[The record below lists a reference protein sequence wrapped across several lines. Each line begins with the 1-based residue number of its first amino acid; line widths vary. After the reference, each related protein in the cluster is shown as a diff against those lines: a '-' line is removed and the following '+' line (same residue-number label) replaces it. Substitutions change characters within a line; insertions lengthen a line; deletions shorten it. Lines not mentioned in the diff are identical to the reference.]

1 MPPEIGSSESSKKG
15 GALDYAPE
23 DTIVTLRESES
34 LGPYRIVAPLGRGG
48 MGEVYRATDTRLG
61 RDVALKVLPREFVA
75 DSDRLSRFEREVRA
89 AAALSHPNIMSVFDV
104 GSADGVPYFVSELL
118 DGETLR
124 ERLKRGALPVAE
136 AVRYGAQIARGLAA
150 AHDGGIVHRD
160 LKPENIF
167 ITADGRAKILD
178 FGIAKALPAS
188 SIDQGHALTAEGTAT
203 GALIGTIPY
212 MSPEQVRGEPPDPRS
227 DIFSLGSV
235 LYELLLGRPAFAS
248 PTPAETISAILTK
261 DPFADAP
268 AAAIPP
274 AALEITRH
282 CLEKNPRQRFQSAH
296 DVAFGL
302 EVLSDPSA
310 SRSAVAQRDTRRWWI
325 VGVAAAALAL
335 IGTGGLFWRGTSN
348 PAGGAATNGDAKS
361 VAALPFT
368 NLGGSE
374 SDEYFTDGMTD
385 SLITD
390 LSKVEGLVVLARTA
404 VFRYKNQNADPQT
417 VGRELGARYVLQGS
431 VQREGARV
439 RVNAQLVDASSGFN
453 VWTERFDQD
462 AKELFALQDQISARI
477 VSVLQV
483 TLSPSTT
490 SRRNPPTLSQK
501 AYESYL
507 QGLFYQHKG
516 RQADVERSIPFFE
529 AATAED
535 PKFALAHAAL
545 GSVLTQRFFYIDAN
559 PKWEQQAFVSIE
571 RALALD
577 GKLAEAYLARGQL
590 AWSLPNGFPHEQAV
604 KDLRTAVALNPSLA
618 EAYRELAK
626 VYMHIGLLDRAVE
639 AGTTAVRLDP
649 GDAAVLR
656 RLAATYQL
664 AGRCEQA
671 LASAEPND
679 IRIRALALSC
689 LNRDEEA
696 IRVAEQGKDVN
707 DLSFLAVLFARV
719 GKRDAARQQIKA
731 LKIEASNVAQLSDL
745 HHVQYNIG
753 SVYAVL
759 GDVREAVTWLKKASH
774 EGFPCYP
781 AFENDPN
788 LANVRKDAEFVE
800 FMQGLRSQWERFR
813 KAL

>member
-1 MPPEIGSSESSKKG
+1 MSLSES
-15 GALDYAPE
+15 D
-23 DTIVTLRESES
+23 S

-48 MGEVYRATDTRLG
+48 MGEVYRASDTRLG
-61 RDVALKVLPREFVA
+61 RDVALKVLPREFAA
-75 DSDRLSRFEREVRA
+75 DSDRLSRFEREARA

-104 GSADGVPYFVSELL
+104 GSADGVPYLVSELL

-124 ERLKRGALPVAE
+124 ERLKRGALSVAE
-136 AVRYGAQIARGLAA
+136 AVRYGAQVARGLAA

-167 ITADGRAKILD
+167 ITADGRVKILD

-188 SIDQGHALTAEGTAT
+188 SIDQGHALTAAATAM
-203 GALIGTIPY
+203 GALIGTVPY

-235 LYELLLGRPAFAS
+235 LYELLFGRPAFAS
-248 PTPAETISAILTK
+248 PTPAETVSAILTK

-302 EVLSDPSA
+302 EVLSEPSA
-310 SRSAVAQRDTRRWWI
+310 SISAAAQRDNRRWWI
-325 VGVAAAALAL
+325 VGVAVAGLAL
-335 IGTGGLFWRGTSN
+335 LGAGGLLWRESSN
-348 PAGGAATNGDAKS
+348 PAGRAATGGDTKS

-404 VFRYKNQNADPQT
+404 VFRYKNQNVDPQT
-417 VGRELGARYVLQGS
+417 VGRDLGARYVLQGS

-453 VWTERFDQD
+453 VWTERFDED
-462 AKELFALQDQISARI
+462 VKELFALQDQISARI
-477 VSVLQV
+477 VSALQV
-483 TLSPSTT
+483 TLSPRQSSGQSARPTT
-490 SRRNPPTLSQK
+490 SQK

-507 QGLFYQHKG
+507 QGLFYRHKG
-516 RQADVERSIPFFE
+516 RQADSERSIPFFE
-529 AATAED
+529 NATVED

-545 GSVLTQRFFYIDAN
+545 GSGLTQRFFYIDAN
-559 PKWEQQAFVSIE
+559 PKWEREAFVSIE

-577 GKLAEAYLARGQL
+577 DKLAEAYLARGQL
-590 AWSLPNGFPHEQAV
+590 AWSLPNRFPHEQAV

-618 EAYRELAK
+618 EAHRELGK
-626 VYMHIGLLDRAVE
+626 VYMHVGLLDRAVE
-639 AGTTAVRLDP
+639 AGMAAVRLDP
-649 GDAAVLR
+649 GDAAAQR
-656 RLAATYQL
+656 RLAATFQL
-664 AGRCEQA
+664 ARQCEKA

-679 IRIRALALSC
+679 NRVRALALSC

-696 IRVAEQGKDVN
+696 MRVAEQSEDVN
-707 DLSFLAVLFARV
+707 DLSFLAVLLARL
-719 GKRDAARQQIKA
+719 GKRDAARQQLNS
-731 LKIEASNVAQLSDL
+731 LKIEAVNVAQLSDL

-753 SVYAVL
+753 SAYAIL
-759 GDVREAVTWLKKASH
+759 GDVREAVTWLKKASN

-781 AFENDPN
+781 AFESDPN
-788 LANVRKDAEFVE
+788 LGNVRKDPEFVE

-813 KAL
+813 QTL